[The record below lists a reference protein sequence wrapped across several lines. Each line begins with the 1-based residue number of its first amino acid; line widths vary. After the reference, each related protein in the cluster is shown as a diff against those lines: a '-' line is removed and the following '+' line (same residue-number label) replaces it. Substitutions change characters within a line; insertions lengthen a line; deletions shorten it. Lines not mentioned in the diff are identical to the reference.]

1 MVILL
6 FGPPGSGKGTQA
18 PFISSYLGIPA
29 ISTGETFRAERD
41 SGTPLGKKV
50 AAIMSSGGLVSD
62 DIVNEVV
69 ASRLQ
74 RDDCRNGFVLDG
86 YPRTVPQGMFL
97 DELLKSIHQP
107 EPTVLFFDVP
117 DAVLVQ
123 RLAARRQCPS
133 CGRIYNLLFHPPLQ
147 DSLCDLDGSPLLQ
160 RSDDKEEVI
169 RARLRAYAEQTG
181 PLIDYYSDRD
191 FHRLDATQTPAEVQ
205 EEVRRILQPAA

>member
-18 PFISSYLGIPA
+18 PFISSLLGIPA

-50 AAIMSSGGLVSD
+50 SAIMSSGGLVSD

-69 ASRLQ
+69 ASRLR

-86 YPRTVPQGMFL
+86 YPRTVPQGVFL
-97 DELLKSIHQP
+97 DELLKSINQP
-107 EPTVLFFDVP
+107 GPTVLFFDVP
-117 DAVLVQ
+117 DVVLVR
-123 RLAARRQCPS
+123 RLTARRQCPT
-133 CGRIYNLLFHPPLQ
+133 CGRIYNLLFQPPLR
-147 DSLCDLDGSPLLQ
+147 DEVCNLDGSKLFQ

-169 RARLRAYAEQTG
+169 RTRLQAYAEQTG
-181 PLIDYYSDRD
+181 PLIDYYSNRD
-191 FHRLDATQTPAEVQ
+191 FHRLDATLTPAEIQKEVQ
-205 EEVRRILQPAA
+205 QILQPTV